1 MPRRSGKN
9 SATTEGGGV
18 CPEEGC
24 RYPEKA
30 RPSMEGCGMDV
41 YATARGSGYPIR
53 VVKDE
58 SSGQNYYGVVLIE

>member
-1 MPRRSGKN
+1 
-9 SATTEGGGV
+9 
-18 CPEEGC
+18 
-24 RYPEKA
+24 
-30 RPSMEGCGMDV
+30 MEGCGMDV